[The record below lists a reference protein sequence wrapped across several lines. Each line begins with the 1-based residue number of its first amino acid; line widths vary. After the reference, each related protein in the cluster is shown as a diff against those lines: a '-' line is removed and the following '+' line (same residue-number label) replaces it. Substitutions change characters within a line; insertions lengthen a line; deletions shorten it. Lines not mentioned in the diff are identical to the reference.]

1 MMSLGVKTRVK
12 ICGLRRPED
21 VRAVND
27 ANPDMAGFILSP
39 GFRRSVLLEDAL
51 KLADQLDPSIAVVGV
66 FVDEPIE
73 HVARFTHHFDF
84 DGFDPARS
92 IAVQLHGSESD
103 DYIDQ
108 LRHAMAYPG
117 WLGIPVIKA
126 FTVRTREDVE
136 RACRSKADL
145 VLLDNG
151 QGSGKTF
158 DWSLLD
164 EVDRSYVLAGGLG
177 PENVADAVRRLHPFA
192 VDMSSGVETNGWKD
206 PSKIWAAVRA
216 VRGESSW

>member
-1 MMSLGVKTRVK
+1 MMGPNARTRIK
-12 ICGLRRPED
+12 ICGLRRTED
-21 VRAVND
+21 VRAVNE
-27 ANPDMAGFILSP
+27 AKPDMAGFILSP
-39 GFRRSVLLEDAL
+39 GFRRSVRLEDAF
-51 KLADQLDPSIAVVGV
+51 KLADLLDPCVTVVGV

-84 DGFDPARS
+84 DGFEPARG
-92 IAVQLHGSESD
+92 IAVQLHGDESD

-117 WLGIPVIKA
+117 WYGIPIIKA
-126 FTVRTREDVE
+126 CTVRTREDVE

-177 PENVADAVRRLHPFA
+177 PENVADAVRRMHPFA

-206 PSKIWAAVRA
+206 PSKIREAVGA
-216 VRGESSW
+216 VRGES